1 MVPLKQVSLVV
12 ILSLSTCVVGVGEVF
27 SETKSRGAKEWLG
40 IYYGSQ
46 VPGFEVV
53 RSEIV
58 SVSGWQSVDKV
69 IQSEGKQPLD
79 AELIDMCKNGSAQ
92 GVAIV
97 NLRSVVA
104 LGPVPGPSNAPN
116 TYIANGM
123 YKEVQG
129 DCVLDAVPVSR

>member
-1 MVPLKQVSLVV
+1 MAHFKQVSIIAV
-12 ILSLSTCVVGVGEVF
+12 LSLTMCVVGIGEVF
-27 SETKSRGAKEWLG
+27 SEPKGKGPKEWLG
-40 IYYGSQ
+40 LYYGAQ
-46 VPGFEVV
+46 IPGFQVL
-53 RSEIV
+53 RSRVV

-79 AELIDMCKNGSAQ
+79 AELVDTCRSGPDPGIA
-92 GVAIV
+92 VI

-104 LGPVPGPSNAPN
+104 LGSVPGPASTPN

-129 DCVLDAVPVSR
+129 DCVLDAAPIPR